1 MTFKFY
7 TFKIVLLFI
16 QIYTNTLNPI
26 AQAMKVEK

>member
-1 MTFKFY
+1 MTFKYY
-7 TFKIVLLFI
+7 TFKIILFI